1 MTGITVTLHLIGNYS
16 DAALNWH
23 LVLHER
29 WCVYGATGSICKSW
43 HTHHVTQR
51 GNGRQQTFFMAED
64 YAAFSVSSARIAIV
78 MGQILNCR
86 RQAIMADPPFAAAC
100 VAEQALGGK
109 IEQAPAPPPA
119 RGIRAIDLVQHRIDF
134 GAMGIEQRQPV
145 ARGAGIMIARPAP
158 LRLNPEQ
165 IGKLRDQAME
175 LR

>member
-1 MTGITVTLHLIGNYS
+1 
-16 DAALNWH
+16 
-23 LVLHER
+23 
-29 WCVYGATGSICKSW
+29 
-43 HTHHVTQR
+43 
-51 GNGRQQTFFMAED
+51 MAED

-78 MGQILNCR
+78 MGQLLNCR

-119 RGIRAIDLVQHRIDF
+119 RGIRAIDRVQHRIDF

-145 ARGAGIMIARPAP
+145 ARGARIMIARPAP

-165 IGKLRDQAME
+165 IGELCDQAVAGHDPAGKEMLRDPVGAVGGVKPVGMRPMREHMHKQPA
-175 LR
+175 LGGQPIAHACQQCLPVGHTR